1 MEKEQVILSDLQ
13 ENGTANPYLHNNK
26 ERIFSMDNTNKMN
39 NHSNSV
45 AQNIENHNKGDHTME
60 KAVKQNAG
68 NVGKHL
74 YEASVKAR
82 AIQNAGGCNN
92 LNGHILEI
100 MGADKTNLNPF
111 NGLHETLVKSRTAHA
126 VDSVVTKGGK
136 IVQRVQYKDT
146 AKSIGDTV
154 RRVKDGQYNSV
165 TLKGTSETAEMF
177 NKYAEKHGIAK
188 RMQDTGISSN
198 TTKSLARSCGAAK
211 QVPLSQA
218 AGMAAKSGGI
228 IGGALSGG
236 FSVITNTIALANGEK
251 DTGEALG
258 CIAKDTANG
267 VLSGAGSAAA
277 ATVTGTAVA
286 SAVAGTAIAGTAL
299 GTACVVAVPLAAAI
313 GVGCAISAIWNAI
326 WD

>member
-1 MEKEQVILSDLQ
+1 MKNE
-13 ENGTANPYLHNNK
+13 
-26 ERIFSMDNTNKMN
+26 M
-39 NHSNSV
+39 
-45 AQNIENHNKGDHTME
+45 
-60 KAVKQNAG
+60 KQNAG

-82 AIQNAGGCNN
+82 ALRNAGGCNN

-165 TLKGTSETAEMF
+165 TLKGTSETAKVF
-177 NKYAEKHGIAK
+177 NRYAEKHGIAK
-188 RMQDTGISSN
+188 RMQDTGISSD

-211 QVPLSQA
+211 QVSLA
-218 AGMAAKSGGI
+218 KATGIAAKSGGI
-228 IGGALSGG
+228 VGGAWSGG
-236 FSVITNTIALANGEK
+236 ISAVTNTIALVNGEK
-251 DTGEALG
+251 DVEEALG
-258 CIAKDTANG
+258 CIAKDTAG
-267 VLSGAGSAAA
+267 GALSGAGSAAA
-277 ATVTGTAVA
+277 ATASGAAVA

-299 GTACVVAVPLAAAI
+299 GTACVVAAPVVAAI
-313 GVGCAISAIWNAI
+313 GVGCAISAIWDAI

>member
-1 MEKEQVILSDLQ
+1 MSNAME
-13 ENGTANPYLHNNK
+13 
-26 ERIFSMDNTNKMN
+26 
-39 NHSNSV
+39 
-45 AQNIENHNKGDHTME
+45 
-60 KAVKQNAG
+60 QNAG

-165 TLKGTSETAEMF
+165 TLKGTSETAKVF
-177 NKYAEKHGIAK
+177 NRYAEKHGIAK
-188 RMQDTGISSN
+188 RMQDTGISSD
-198 TTKSLARSCGAAK
+198 TTKALAKSCGAAK
-211 QVPLSQA
+211 QVPLARA
-218 AGMAAKSGGI
+218 AGVAAKSGGVV
-228 IGGALSGG
+228 GGAVSGG
-236 FSVITNTIALANGEK
+236 ISVITNTFALVNGEK
-251 DTGEALG
+251 DAGEALG
-258 CIAKDTANG
+258 CIAKDTAG
-267 VLSGAGSAAA
+267 GALSGAGSAAA
-277 ATVTGTAVA
+277 ATVTGAAVA
-286 SAVAGTAIAGTAL
+286 SAVAGTAIAGTAI
-299 GTACVVAVPLAAAI
+299 GTACVVAAPVAVAL
-313 GVGCAISAIWNAI
+313 GVGCAITAI
-326 WD
+326 WDAIWD